1 MCGWIILK
9 GSILARIVMSCSMR
23 RGLEYYCGEP
33 ESFSMNFIHY
43 PIISRHGIL
52 LIRHEIQMECHI
64 HIIFSGCAFV
74 TFINRQMAIVAIKTM
89 HHSLTMEGCSSPL
102 VVKFADS
109 QKDKEHK
116 KIQALQTS
124 LWGLAPGPAPV
135 LNSGY
140 TLQPSIVQPS
150 PAPASGYVGGG
161 MSV

>member
-1 MCGWIILK
+1 
-9 GSILARIVMSCSMR
+9 
-23 RGLEYYCGEP
+23 
-33 ESFSMNFIHY
+33 
-43 PIISRHGIL
+43 
-52 LIRHEIQMECHI
+52 
-64 HIIFSGCAFV
+64 
-74 TFINRQMAIVAIKTM
+74 MAIVAIKSM

-150 PAPASGYVGGG
+150 PAPASGYVGGE
-161 MSV
+161 MSVDTSDDT